1 MVSEQNRT
9 EMFQS
14 IIKRLKGKLL
24 VGILILLSSGAFAQI
39 KNIGVPFIYNYLRA
53 SYGASGQNWAITQDN
68 KGFIYFGNND
78 GVLKYDGSRW
88 SMFPTE
94 NLSIVRSVLAVGDTV
109 FVGAFEEI
117 GMLAPDSDSKMTYKS
132 LNHLIPPKYASFD
145 EVWNIFYHKGQLF
158 FQSFEYIFILR
169 DDSIRVIEPISNFG
183 MMFFAG
189 DKFYVV
195 DTETGLMVLHN
206 ENLKLVSDN
215 PVFMRNEIRSVN
227 QLRDGRLLIG
237 TSNEGLFT
245 LDNEVLLPWKSEV
258 NLQLREN
265 KLFSVRELSGGY
277 LAFGSVRKGIFIT
290 DNEGVILQH
299 LNRFKGLQNNT
310 VLSIFED
317 HQSNLWLGLD
327 NGIDFIGLR
336 SPISL
341 LNHNFNIESVYTSII
356 HNGTIYIGTN
366 QGLFAMNYDKLTR
379 TGASE
384 STFTLIEGTEGQ
396 VWSLTVIYNTLFAGH
411 NFGCFLVDGFSATK
425 ISDIRG
431 FWSFIAPPLTRN
443 LIIAGTYT
451 GLVKLSN
458 SGGRWQPIGEIYGF
472 NESSRSLFM
481 DRLNNIWVSHGY
493 KGLFKLRLN
502 SSFDTVVDMKLMRGE
517 HGLPEQLPY
526 NIQVI
531 DNEMVITTH
540 RGVFKYDYNSHSFKK
555 CDKLTPLFD
564 GKGLI
569 DKLHQDEDGNIW
581 YFTNSY
587 MGVFRLLEDA
597 SYRDIQAPFS
607 AINETMIPAFQNLFV
622 ADSRNVFVGS
632 QDGLIHY
639 DPSIVKDYR
648 LTENVFINETMFYGG
663 GANMVLHFSD
673 GILDNN
679 SGEVVEVP
687 FSMNSIRFLFS
698 IPSFEYS
705 EEILFSYRLSGFD
718 EKWSEWGSLNIKE
731 YTNLREG
738 DYIFEIKAKNKF
750 NHESSITSF
759 RFTIK
764 PPFIRSRTAFIIYA
778 VIFIL
783 FISGNIIYLRKRI
796 LMVRE
801 KEIQRQKKR
810 LEQREQAYREK
821 SDLSEKEI
829 AYLRN
834 ESLKKEMIFK
844 NKELANAT
852 MHLIQKNKTLTHLK
866 IDLSKLIRS
875 IPAAKEENQIASNI
889 LKRINKDLRSD
900 KQWEVFNT
908 YFDDVHQDFV
918 TRLKHQ
924 YPDLT
929 PKELRLCA
937 YLRMNI
943 SSKEIAPL
951 MNISTRGV
959 EISRYR
965 LRKKLNLNQDTNLT
979 NFILSF

>member
-1 MVSEQNRT
+1 MIQNILVR
-9 EMFQS
+9 F
-14 IIKRLKGKLL
+14 RGKFLI
-24 VGILILLSSGAFAQI
+24 GILILLSSGAFAQI
-39 KNIGVPFIYNYLRA
+39 KNIGVPFIYNYPRA
-53 SYGASGQNWAITQDN
+53 AYGASGQNWAITQDN
-68 KGFIYFGNND
+68 RGFIYFGNND

-88 SMFPTE
+88 SLFPTQ
-94 NLSIVRSVLAVGDTV
+94 NLSIVRSVLAIGDTV
-109 FVGAFEEI
+109 LVGAFEEI
-117 GMLAPDSDSKMTYKS
+117 GMIVPDDNSKLIYKS
-132 LNHLIPPKYASFD
+132 LNHLIPQQYARFD
-145 EVWNIFYHKGQLF
+145 EVWNIFYHQGQIF
-158 FQSFEYIFILR
+158 FQSFEYIFILHNN
-169 DDSIRVIEPISNFG
+169 SIRVIEPISSFG

-189 DKFYVV
+189 GKFYVV
-195 DTETGLMVLHN
+195 DIKTGLMVLHD
-206 ENLKLVSDN
+206 EGLKLVSDN
-215 PVFMRNEIRSVN
+215 PVFMRNEIRSVI

-245 LDNEVLLPWKSEV
+245 LDNGALLPWKSEV
-258 NLQLREN
+258 NKQLQES

-290 DNEGVILQH
+290 DNQGVILQH
-299 LNRFKGLQNNT
+299 INRSKGLQNNT
-310 VLSIFED
+310 VLSIYED
-317 HQSNLWLGLD
+317 RQNNLWLGLD

-336 SPISL
+336 SPLSL
-341 LNHNFNIESVYTSII
+341 LNHNFNLESVYASII
-356 HNGTIYIGTN
+356 HNGIFYIGTN

-396 VWSLTVIYNTLFAGH
+396 VWSLTVIYNTLFVGH
-411 NFGCFLVDGFSATK
+411 NFGCFLVEGFSATK

-451 GLVKLSN
+451 GLIKLSN
-458 SGGRWQPIGEIYGF
+458 SGGRWRPIGEIYGF

-481 DRLNNIWVSHGY
+481 DRLNNFWVSHGY

-502 SSFDTVVDMKLMRGE
+502 SSLDTVVDMKLVRGE

-526 NIQVI
+526 NIQII
-531 DNEMVITTH
+531 DNEMIITTH
-540 RGVFKYDYNSHSFKK
+540 KGVFKYDYNIHAFKK
-555 CDKLTPLFD
+555 CDRLNPLFY

-569 DKLHQDEDGNIW
+569 DKLHQDKVGNIW
-581 YFTNSY
+581 YFTSSY

-597 SYRDIQAPFS
+597 TYRDITVPFS
-607 AINETMIPAFQNLFV
+607 PINETMIPVFQNLFV

-648 LTENVFINETMFYGG
+648 VTESVFINETMFYGRE
-663 GANMVLHFSD
+663 ASKILYFSD
-673 GILDNN
+673 GIIDRATG
-679 SGEVVEVP
+679 SVVEVP
-687 FSMNSIRFLFS
+687 FSMNSIRFFFS

-718 EKWSEWGSLNIKE
+718 EKWSEWDNMSIKE
-731 YTNLREG
+731 YTNLRDG

-764 PPFIRSRTAFIIYA
+764 PPFLRSRTAFIIYA

-783 FISGNIIYLRKRI
+783 FVSGNIIYLRKRI
-796 LMVRE
+796 LRVRE
-801 KEIQRQKKR
+801 KEIQRQKRR
-810 LEQREQAYREK
+810 LEQREQVFREK
-821 SDLSEKEI
+821 SDMSEKEI

-852 MHLIQKNKTLTHLK
+852 MHLIQKNKTLTQLK

-875 IPAAKEENQIASNI
+875 IPAGREENQIATNI
-889 LKRINKDLRSD
+889 LKRINKDLRGD

-918 TRLKHQ
+918 SRLKQ
-924 YPDLT
+924 KYPELT

-937 YLRMNI
+937 YLRMNV

-951 MNISTRGV
+951 MNISIRGV

-965 LRKKLNLNQDTNLT
+965 LRKKLNLNQETNLT
-979 NFILSF
+979 TFLLSF